1 MADLAAAGLKQLIP
15 VERELAEKEITV
27 ERDHPPHLMAAVGVV
42 VLALLG
48 DLVTPAVQV
57 TVETALSGLAAAAI
71 TTPVVVAGLPTPLG
85 VPLALAVQVAVVT
98 LAHKELLQQ
107 GIMAQQ
113 TPAEAVAPEVHIAHP
128 LRSLAA
134 LEARVSSLSDTQS
147 RRPCGLLRGN

>member
-1 MADLAAAGLKQLIP
+1 MAGQGLLVKEMTVAMVSMPHHMLAVAVVALARLVILDQEVVVATVAMAFNGRLAAEP
-15 VERELAEKEITV
+15 
-27 ERDHPPHLMAAVGVV
+27 
-42 VLALLG
+42 
-48 DLVTPAVQV
+48 
-57 TVETALSGLAAAAI
+57 
-71 TTPVVVAGLPTPLG
+71 TTPVAVAGLPTPLG

-134 LEARVSSLSDTQS
+134 LAARVSSLSATQS
-147 RRPCGLLRGN
+147 RRTLWLTSRN